1 MKGVES
7 KIAKKCCKVFI
18 RLYSLNLGSSSK
30 NGEISAKWYAKYFYR
45 LIFLKTPIEWILLM
59 PLILKARNAKKL
71 TMFIQL

>member
-1 MKGVES
+1 MLQS
-7 KIAKKCCKVFI
+7 LYKIIFI
-18 RLYSLNLGSSSK
+18 ELGSSSK